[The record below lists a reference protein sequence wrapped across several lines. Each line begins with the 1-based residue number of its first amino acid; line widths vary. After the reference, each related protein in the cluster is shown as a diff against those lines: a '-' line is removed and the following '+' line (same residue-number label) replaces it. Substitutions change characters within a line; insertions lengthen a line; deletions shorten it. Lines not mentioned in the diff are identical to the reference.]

1 VFTRQKLLNLVTL
14 VRHYKN
20 ESTFFD
26 STNVLEHVSCLSWT
40 VPTFDE
46 AAPPSF
52 ENITVALCLRDHR
65 YRHLD
70 KKKKLSKFLHL
81 VQMSDGPLDDRREL
95 IVGWNYYFYMGN
107 VGGCALDA
115 VSSVHV
121 PHRPS
126 LKLT

>member
-1 VFTRQKLLNLVTL
+1 VFTRQKLVNLVTL

-20 ESTFFD
+20 ESIFFD

-46 AAPPSF
+46 AAPPSI

-70 KKKKLSKFLHL
+70 KKKIVKIPPPCAGVRRSSRRQTIADRRLELFFLH
-81 VQMSDGPLDDRREL
+81 GKRRWVC
-95 IVGWNYYFYMGN
+95 VGRRLLG
-107 VGGCALDA
+107 ARTPPA
-115 VSSVHV
+115 V
-121 PHRPS
+121 
-126 LKLT
+126 T